1 MALSDDLY
9 DHATRVRHAE
19 HTAPIVGWRGDFEWH
34 EPVARTRAG
43 GPTRARAAT
52 RAAHRRLAMVAR
64 RRDLVDRPGAGRPA
78 DRRSVDHGRRR
89 AHVRPRRG
97 PDVRDA
103 AARRV
108 SATFGVVFVV
118 AEILCFISPTDTLA
132 ATADMLG
139 FLFAVVGVWW
149 MIEAALER
157 GLNPL
162 WWIGLVA
169 GVLMAGL
176 AFWTAGGS
184 YTTDAYP
191 LLVCAGLW
199 ALMQGITQITR
210 AFAIRRAQGRVV
222 AICSALERGAA
233 CRETARMGLTFSR
246 AGRPGYA
253 VAVGAL
259 AITAVTLVIAV
270 LKPYLDPWSL
280 TALYLVACPGR
291 DRLGLLARGHRR
303 RRFVSHVRVLLRA
316 AHPQLRDRA
325 RRSDSATVRSRSPRR
340 TS

>member
-19 HTAPIVGWRGDFEWH
+19 HTASIVGWRGDFEWH

-43 GPTRARAAT
+43 DPARARAAT
-52 RAAHRRLAMVAR
+52 RELTGDWRWWLVAGISWIVLA
-64 RRDLVDRPGAGRPA
+64 LV
-78 DRRSVDHGRRR
+78 VLQI
-89 AHVRPRRG
+89 
-97 PDVRDA
+97 DA
-103 AARRV
+103 ASIMAVVGLMFALAAVQTFVMTAARGV

-169 GVLMAGL
+169 GVLMAAL

-210 AFAIRRAQGRVV
+210 AFAIRRAQDE
-222 AICSALERGAA
+222 S
-233 CRETARMGLTFSR
+233 
-246 AGRPGYA
+246 
-253 VAVGAL
+253 
-259 AITAVTLVIAV
+259 
-270 LKPYLDPWSL
+270 
-280 TALYLVACPGR
+280 
-291 DRLGLLARGHRR
+291 
-303 RRFVSHVRVLLRA
+303 
-316 AHPQLRDRA
+316 
-325 RRSDSATVRSRSPRR
+325 
-340 TS
+340 